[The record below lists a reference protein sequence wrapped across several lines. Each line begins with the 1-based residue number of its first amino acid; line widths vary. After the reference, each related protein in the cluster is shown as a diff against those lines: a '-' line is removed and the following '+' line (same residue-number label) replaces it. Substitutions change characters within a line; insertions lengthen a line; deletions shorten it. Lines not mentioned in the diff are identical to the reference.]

1 MWVGDSASRGGS
13 AAARRLLVIALV
25 AWTSVGFAEEA
36 FLEAG
41 SEELAQLD
49 LEALMDIEVALVAGD
64 EQSLRETPAAVFVIT
79 SEDLRRGGFNTVP
92 DALRIVPGLNVAQV
106 HSTAWAV
113 SARGFNQRFASKMLV
128 LIDGRAIYTDLFS
141 GTIWVLHDLPI
152 EEVERIEVI
161 RGPGA
166 TVWGAN
172 AVNGVINIVTRS
184 AETTSGGLARITT
197 GSLERAGGYARYGGK
212 LGDELH
218 FRIYSSGFDRE
229 GFDFADGNSAH
240 GDSQSLRVGGRIDGS
255 LGEHSRVSFHAGYHT
270 TRFGEHIAEYSL
282 TPPYSR
288 FERQRND
295 SDGNYF
301 LARFERLDDDGKP
314 HWSIQAFADR
324 DRLDA
329 NGFRSTLGT
338 YDAEFR
344 YFHRAIENH
353 EIVAGIG
360 YRRRYDEGASE
371 AGSRVMWSPRDRDT
385 DKYSAFLQDT
395 IRLSED
401 VSLMLGTKVERNEY
415 TGWEVQPSA
424 RATWRID
431 ETRTAWAAVS
441 RAVRTASRGEHDLI
455 ALLGVSPPPPVAL
468 PIRLLGDSGNDSE
481 ELIAYEAGLRISPHD
496 DVSLDLSLF
505 CNVYDDLLTLSG
517 TGVLPTDIYYAN
529 ATEGEIFGTELAAS
543 WQASE
548 NWRLHLGYAF
558 AHADLRGGDDA
569 GEDAVPEHTVI
580 LRSHLDLTEDVELN
594 ASGFYVDHLADQ
606 RIGSYFRFDLGA
618 TWRVTDDISLSL
630 WGHNLTE
637 NHHAEQLD
645 TFYNARTADIPRSF
659 LARLEVRF

>member
-1 MWVGDSASRGGS
+1 MRADESATHGAA
-13 AAARRLLVIALV
+13 AAARWLVLV
-25 AWTSVGFAEEA
+25 VVLAWTSVISADDG
-36 FLEAG
+36 LPEAG
-41 SEELAQLD
+41 SDELAELD
-49 LEALMDIEVALVAGD
+49 LEALMDIEVTLVAGD

-79 SEDLRRGGFNTVP
+79 AEDLRRGGFNTIP

-128 LIDGRAIYTDLFS
+128 LIDGRAIYTDLFA
-141 GTIWVLHDLPI
+141 GTIWLLHDLPI

-172 AVNGVINIVTRS
+172 AVNGVINIVTLS
-184 AETTSGGLARITT
+184 AETTSGGLARVTT
-197 GSLERAGGYARYGGK
+197 GNLERAGGYVRYGGK

-240 GDSQSLRVGGRIDGS
+240 GDSQSLRVGGRIDGTLS
-255 LGEHSRVSFHAGYHT
+255 EHTRVSFHAGYHT
-270 TRFGEHIAEYSL
+270 TRFGEHIAEFSL

-295 SDGNYF
+295 TDGNYF
-301 LARFERLDDDGKP
+301 LARFERLDENGKP
-314 HWSIQAFADR
+314 RWSIQAFADR

-329 NGFRSTLGT
+329 NGFRSRLGT
-338 YDAEFR
+338 YDAEAR

-353 EIVAGIG
+353 EIVVGVG
-360 YRRRYDEGASE
+360 YRRRYDVNEWE
-371 AGSRVMWSPRDRDT
+371 AGSRVMRSPQDRDT
-385 DKYSAFLQDT
+385 DKYNAFVQDT
-395 IRLSED
+395 IRVSD
-401 VSLMLGTKVERNEY
+401 DFSLMLGTKVERNEY

-431 ETRTAWAAVS
+431 ETRTMWAAVS
-441 RAVRTASRGEHDLI
+441 RAVRTPSRGEHDLI

-468 PIRLLGDSGNDSE
+468 PIRLLGDPDNDSE
-481 ELIAYEAGLRISPHD
+481 ELIAYEAGLRVRPHD
-496 DVSLDLSLF
+496 TVSLDFSLF
-505 CNVYDDLLTLSG
+505 YNDYDDLLTVSR
-517 TGVLPTDIYYAN
+517 TGALPTDIYYDN

-543 WQASE
+543 WQARE
-548 NWRLHLGYAF
+548 NWRLHFGYAF
-558 AHADLRGGDDA
+558 AHADLRGGDETD
-569 GEDAVPEHTVI
+569 EEEVPEHTVI
-580 LRSHLDLTEDVELN
+580 LRSHLDLTENFELN
-594 ASGFYVDHLADQ
+594 ASGFYVDHLPNQ

-618 TWRVTDDISLSL
+618 TWRVSEDISLSL

-645 TFYNARTADIPRSF
+645 TFYNTRTADVPRSF
-659 LARLEVRF
+659 LARLQVRF